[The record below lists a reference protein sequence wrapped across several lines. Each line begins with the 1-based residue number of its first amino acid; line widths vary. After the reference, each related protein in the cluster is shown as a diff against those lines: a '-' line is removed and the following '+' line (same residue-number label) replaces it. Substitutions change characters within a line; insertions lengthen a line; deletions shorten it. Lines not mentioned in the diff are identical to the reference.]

1 VGAQWS
7 LGIVGLAVSVP
18 AQFGLMITAG
28 AALGW
33 VGLGEQVSLRSAA
46 AIALLI
52 VALVLLGRGAEAV
65 SRSIAGPGAVPP
77 GPLLL
82 LLAVGAAGLAG
93 AVYALLSTVIRHSV
107 TRTTTPSAVA
117 FLVPLM
123 ATLTLGPLCVER
135 FGAASLLNTPRDQ
148 LLLMAAAGVFNLI
161 GFLGLI
167 HGLQRTTVVHANV
180 VNASQVAMAA
190 LAGMALFH
198 EAPNP
203 WVLLGVGLTIVGI
216 VWIDRPAEAIEEI
229 PPP

>member
-1 VGAQWS
+1 
-7 LGIVGLAVSVP
+7 
-18 AQFGLMITAG
+18 
-28 AALGW
+28 
-33 VGLGEQVSLRSAA
+33 
-46 AIALLI
+46 
-52 VALVLLGRGAEAV
+52 
-65 SRSIAGPGAVPP
+65 
-77 GPLLL
+77 
-82 LLAVGAAGLAG
+82 VGAAGLAG
-93 AVYALLSTVIRHSV
+93 VVYALLSTVIRHSV
-107 TRTTTPSAVA
+107 TRTTTPSTVA

-123 ATLTLGPLCVER
+123 AVVSLGPMSVCR
-135 FGAASLLNTPRDQ
+135 FGFMPLLSTPREQ

-198 EAPNP
+198 EAPNA